1 MPSIRSG
8 SSSRRDHDRDDKFDF
23 NINTNV
29 GVSRNL
35 GSGDDTVKIRSRDVD
50 QIRITFTSSEVG
62 NGNPNDG
69 SAIAPQDGG
78 LAVRVQAEDALGN
91 LVGPVS
97 RFDDEGIT
105 FKANR
110 DALFD
115 VRDLVT
121 GASRGLFDEVILGSA
136 GHDKLGDDDDDDDGR
151 DDDDDDAESYYIN
164 GGMGNDRIYGGA
176 LNDFLVG
183 GAGND
188 RLFGRGGDDG
198 FIGGTG
204 DDVIRGGDGID
215 TANVTVATDGADRVN
230 LGAGLDTVRV
240 TGPAGGQVRLT
251 FTSAEVGNGDAD
263 DSGALANQDGDLAV
277 RFQLED
283 ASGNLIGPVSRYDDE
298 GISFARLQGSTLTFD
313 VRDLVSGV
321 SRGDQFDVVRLG
333 TRGNDLIND
342 AGRAVRYYDNGGAG
356 DDTLIGGTLNDF
368 IVGGSGNDTLT
379 GNEGDDAFI
388 GGTGNDVI
396 LGGIG
401 IDTANVTIATDGA
414 DSVNLG
420 DGLDRVVFAAAPG
433 TQIRITFNNS
443 GVGNGNPL
451 DANVLPTED
460 GGLAVRIQAEDAAG
474 NLIGPVSRYD
484 DEGISFVR
492 GTGQTFDVRSLF
504 NDIQRGDQYDVV
516 RFGTS
521 GDDLMSDAGR
531 AIVYYTDG
539 GGGNDTLIGGTLFD
553 ALVGGLGND
562 RLDGRQGN
570 DNLVGGAGADTF
582 IFTGVTGNDRIIDF
596 GVGVDKIDLS
606 AFGITADNV
615 TTAPSGPTTVISVDT
630 SLDGVADFTITLVT
644 GVTPLA
650 TDYIF

>member
-62 NGNPNDG
+62 DGNPNDG

-121 GASRGLFDEVILGSA
+121 GASRGLFDEVILGTA
-136 GHDKLGDDDDDDDGR
+136 GNDKLGDDDDDDD
-151 DDDDDDAESYYIN
+151 DDRRDDDDAESYYIN

-188 RLFGRGGDDG
+188 RLFGRGGDD
-198 FIGGTG
+198 
-204 DDVIRGGDGID
+204 
-215 TANVTVATDGADRVN
+215 
-230 LGAGLDTVRV
+230 
-240 TGPAGGQVRLT
+240 
-251 FTSAEVGNGDAD
+251 
-263 DSGALANQDGDLAV
+263 
-277 RFQLED
+277 
-283 ASGNLIGPVSRYDDE
+283 
-298 GISFARLQGSTLTFD
+298 
-313 VRDLVSGV
+313 
-321 SRGDQFDVVRLG
+321 
-333 TRGNDLIND
+333 
-342 AGRAVRYYDNGGAG
+342 
-356 DDTLIGGTLNDF
+356 
-368 IVGGSGNDTLT
+368 
-379 GNEGDDAFI
+379 AFI

-396 LGGIG
+396 LGGDG

-492 GTGQTFDVRSLF
+492 GAGQTFDVRSLF

-582 IFTGVTGNDRIIDF
+582 IFTGAAGNDRIIDF

-615 TTAPSGPTTVISVDT
+615 TTAPAGPTTVISVDT
-630 SLDGVADFTITLVT
+630 TLDGVADFTITLVT

>member
-1 MPSIRSG
+1 MPSTRSG
-8 SSSRRDHDRDDKFDF
+8 HSSRRDHDRDDKFDF
-23 NINTNV
+23 NITTGV
-29 GVSRNL
+29 GVSRDL
-35 GSGDDTVKIRSRDVD
+35 GPGDDTVKIRSRDVD
-50 QIRITFTSSEVG
+50 QIRITFTSAEVG

-69 SAIAPQDGG
+69 SAIAPQDSG

-121 GASRGLFDEVILGSA
+121 GASRGLFDEVILGTA
-136 GHDKLGDDDDDDDGR
+136 GNDELGDDDDDNSHG

-164 GGMGNDRIYGGA
+164 GGMGNDRIYGGS

-188 RLFGRGGDDG
+188 RLFGGGGDDG

-215 TANVTVATDGADRVN
+215 TAN
-230 LGAGLDTVRV
+230 
-240 TGPAGGQVRLT
+240 
-251 FTSAEVGNGDAD
+251 F
-263 DSGALANQDGDLAV
+263 
-277 RFQLED
+277 
-283 ASGNLIGPVSRYDDE
+283 
-298 GISFARLQGSTLTFD
+298 
-313 VRDLVSGV
+313 
-321 SRGDQFDVVRLG
+321 
-333 TRGNDLIND
+333 
-342 AGRAVRYYDNGGAG
+342 
-356 DDTLIGGTLNDF
+356 
-368 IVGGSGNDTLT
+368 
-379 GNEGDDAFI
+379 
-388 GGTGNDVI
+388 
-396 LGGIG
+396 
-401 IDTANVTIATDGA
+401 TIATDGA
-414 DSVNLG
+414 DQVNLG

-451 DANVLPTED
+451 DANNLPSED
-460 GGLAVRIQAEDAAG
+460 GGLAVRIQAEDASGA
-474 NLIGPVSRYD
+474 LIGPVSRYD

-492 GTGQTFDVRSLF
+492 GAGQTFDVRSLF
-504 NDIQRGDQYDVV
+504 NDIQRGDRYDVV

-521 GDDLMSDAGR
+521 GDDTMSDAGR
-531 AIVYYTDG
+531 AIVYYIDAG
-539 GGGNDTLIGGTLFD
+539 AGNDTLIGGTVFD
-553 ALVGGLGND
+553 ALVGGRGDD
-562 RLDGRQGN
+562 RLDGRQGD
-570 DNLVGGAGADTF
+570 DNLVGGAGVDTF

-596 GVGVDKIDLS
+596 AVNVDKIDLS
-606 AFGITADNV
+606 AFGITAANV
-615 TTAPSGPTTVISVDT
+615 TTAPVGATTVISVDT
-630 SLDGVADFTITLVT
+630 TFDGVADFTITLVT